1 MVFPRFSRLDAKIM
15 IERDVL
21 QEEEFVRKEFG
32 KFGLAPEI
40 LIVAIEPTAAEIEEA
55 VNLARKSELTVLFC
69 FDAHLYPSNQALLE
83 AIQGAAREL
92 VVDLLRDPYDAALL
106 KPGVAGLTD
115 FGWRAQQ
122 IRAAVEKMCAPP
134 A

>member
-1 MVFPRFSRLDAKIM
+1 M
-15 IERDVL
+15 IEREVL
-21 QEEEFVRKEFG
+21 PEKEFVRKEFG

-40 LIVAIEPTAAEIEEA
+40 QIVGIEPTAAEIQQA
-55 VNLARKSELTVLFC
+55 VNLARNSELTILFC
-69 FDAHLYPSNQALLE
+69 FDAHLYPANQTLLE
-83 AIQGAAREL
+83 AIQDAAREL

-106 KPGVAGLTD
+106 KQGVACLTD

-122 IRAAVEKMCAPP
+122 IRAAVAKMCAPP